1 MNLNLVYV
9 TLWTGA
15 GRGLVILMLE
25 KLNLFCLTGLRTL
38 VLLMRKWVDLF
49 LWKNHLLKLYWDFY
63 VVSIAKTASKKI
75 IALICAFKFLSSEVS
90 FFRGCFASLK
100 IYHTACMKYCCHI
113 WARASNCSSE
123 MLDKLEKRIC
133 GDC

>member
-15 GRGLVILMLE
+15 GRVVLMLE

-75 IALICAFKFLSSEVS
+75 IALIYAFKFLSSEV
-90 FFRGCFASLK
+90 AL
-100 IYHTACMKYCCHI
+100 Y
-113 WARASNCSSE
+113 
-123 MLDKLEKRIC
+123 L
-133 GDC
+133 

>member
-1 MNLNLVYV
+1 MDWGRKGLGILV
-9 TLWTGA
+9 
-15 GRGLVILMLE
+15 LE

-75 IALICAFKFLSSEVS
+75 IALICAFKFLSSEV
-90 FFRGCFASLK
+90 AL
-100 IYHTACMKYCCHI
+100 H
-113 WARASNCSSE
+113 
-123 MLDKLEKRIC
+123 L
-133 GDC
+133 